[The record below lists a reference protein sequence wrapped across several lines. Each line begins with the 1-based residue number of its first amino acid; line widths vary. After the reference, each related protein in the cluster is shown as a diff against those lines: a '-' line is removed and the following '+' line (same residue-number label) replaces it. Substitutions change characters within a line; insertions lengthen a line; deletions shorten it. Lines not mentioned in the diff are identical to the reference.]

1 MRSISIIFALCVLAG
16 CAAGPSL
23 EELTAEA
30 LQTGDW
36 SLVEK
41 REARIA
47 ARRQPAPKCPPGA
60 VAYCRSFMGD
70 MPAQRTAQAG
80 IPSPI
85 PGRRHLHW

>member
-70 MPAQRTAQAG
+70 KTCDCVSNDSMQAVF
-80 IPSPI
+80 SL
-85 PGRRHLHW
+85 RR